1 MKLQEQRWVDRP
13 IEQVFEYTADFTNI
27 ENWDPGVKS
36 SSKVGNDP
44 VDVGTKYELDVTFG
58 PSTIPMIYQITVYEV
73 PNRVVLVGVGEKLTA
88 VDEIIFTTK
97 DNMTHIEYTAD
108 LTFNGVIKYVVPLMS
123 SKLKKVGTDAL
134 DGLELA
140 LGR

>member
-27 ENWDPGVKS
+27 ENWDPGVES

-58 PSTIPMIYQITVYEV
+58 SSTIPMIYEITVYEA

-88 VDEIIFTTK
+88 VDEIVFTTK
-97 DNMTHIEYTAD
+97 DNLTHIEYTAD
-108 LTFNGVIKYVVPLMS
+108 LTFGGVIRYLVPFMS

-140 LGR
+140 LSR